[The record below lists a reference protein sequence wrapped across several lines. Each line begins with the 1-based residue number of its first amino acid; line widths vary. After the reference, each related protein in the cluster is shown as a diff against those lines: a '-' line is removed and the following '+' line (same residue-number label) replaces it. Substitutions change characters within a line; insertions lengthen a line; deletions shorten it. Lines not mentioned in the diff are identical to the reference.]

1 MPAKTSKSAT
11 RKPKASS
18 SKASR
23 KSKAS
28 SSKASRK
35 SKARASDS
43 SSVIS
48 KTMTF
53 TSNPS
58 KGEPYGTFEEV
69 VMKNGKGKRVTGKLN
84 KSGKQFDKKESKIN
98 GRQSRC
104 TAINITPLQ
113 INPLISG
120 PGPAFFL

>member
-1 MPAKTSKSAT
+1 MPVKS
-11 RKPKASS
+11 RKS
-18 SKASR
+18 ASR
-23 KSKAS
+23 KSS
-28 SSKASRK
+28 SRK
-35 SKARASDS
+35 SQKSKTPSKQATPE

-48 KTMTF
+48 KSMSF

-69 VMKNGKGKRVTGKLN
+69 VMKNGKGTRVTGKLN
-84 KSGKQFDKKESKIN
+84 KSGKKIDKKESKIN

-104 TAINITPLQ
+104 MAVNIRPFQISPLMG
-113 INPLISG
+113 G

>member
-1 MPAKTSKSAT
+1 MPAKSRKSPHKSQK
-11 RKPKASS
+11 RRSS
-18 SKASR
+18 SKR
-23 KSKAS
+23 AS
-28 SSKASRK
+28 SPVSESA
-35 SKARASDS
+35 
-43 SSVIS
+43 VIS
-48 KTMTF
+48 KSMSF

-104 TAINITPLQ
+104 TAINITT
-113 INPLISG
+113 NPLISG